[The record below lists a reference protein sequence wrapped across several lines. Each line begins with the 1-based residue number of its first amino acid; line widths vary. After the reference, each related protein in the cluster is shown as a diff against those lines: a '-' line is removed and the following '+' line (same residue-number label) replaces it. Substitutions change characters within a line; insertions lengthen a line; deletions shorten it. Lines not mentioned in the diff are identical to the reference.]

1 MIGRYSIQI
10 ISTTPDIWVK
20 EKGQA
25 PLYGAGRLFAR
36 LSIFFVPICLAIVI
50 LNAGFI
56 ISKFLQSGLV
66 QGWQSIPIGYWANL
80 AICLQALILALSPF
94 SPFMTVAISRELKAS
109 QNQLMLKKYFF
120 GLPIQHT
127 FLPTSSILYIQ
138 QGNAGYWLEV
148 VCRRRESSQRHYLL
162 GTFELDGEW
171 LGRQLASLYQVE
183 FRKDPEYL
191 RLQAEWQRISDGLD
205 DTTHS

>member
-1 MIGRYSIQI
+1 MIGKYSIQI
-10 ISTTPDIWVK
+10 ISTIPDIWVK

-25 PLYGAGRLFAR
+25 PLYGAGRLFAL
-36 LSIFFVPICLAIVI
+36 LSIFFVPICWAIVI
-50 LNAGFI
+50 LNSGFI

-66 QGWQSIPIGYWANL
+66 QGWKSIPIGYWVNL
-80 AICLQALILALSPF
+80 GICLQALILSLSPS
-94 SPFMTVAISRELKAS
+94 SPFMTVVISRELKAS
-109 QNQLMLKKYFF
+109 RNQLTLKKCLF
-120 GLPIQHT
+120 GFPIQHT
-127 FLPTSSILYIQ
+127 CLPASSILYIQ
-138 QGNAGYWLEV
+138 QGKAGYWLEV

-162 GTFELDGEW
+162 GTFELDGEA

-191 RLQAEWQRISDGLD
+191 RLQAEWQGISDGLD